1 MLLSGMEFVLSL
13 ESWIPKFLERPY
25 AQCNASRK
33 ANTPIAPVLWMRQDV
48 LTDSRVTQSFSY
60 DFLQS

>member
-1 MLLSGMEFVLSL
+1 MLLSAMEFVLRL

-25 AQCNASRK
+25 AKCNVSRK
-33 ANTPIAPVLWMRQDV
+33 ASTPIASVVWMRQDV
-48 LTDSRVTQSFSY
+48 LTDSRFRQSFSY